1 MQIFNPSATF
11 TRPNDTTQYAI
22 GDLVANNT
30 TAGSVTPMSLTLG
43 NSFGTGQFRLTR
55 VRLAKSSVGVT
66 AATFRVHLFSASPT
80 SAAGDNAAFS
90 TTISGWLGAI
100 DVPAMTAFSDG
111 AVAVGAATAGSEL
124 LVKLASGATVF
135 ALLAALG
142 TYTPTAQETFT
153 LTLEELAVLLMLDV
167 HIPHRIE
174 VNLKMANYD
183 KLNADIA
190 ALVRQG

>member
-153 LTLEELAVLLMLDV
+153 LTIEELAS
-167 HIPHRIE
+167 
-174 VNLKMANYD
+174 Y
-183 KLNADIA
+183 
-190 ALVRQG
+190 